1 MGRNMVKKAAH
12 AFCQQSLAIKREMGD
27 RLDITFSLEVLAV
40 HEDLA
45 VKDPRASS
53 TSISRVIRV

>member
-1 MGRNMVKKAAH
+1 MVKKAAH
-12 AFCQQSLAIKREMGD
+12 AFCQGCLTIRREVGD
-27 RLDITFSLEVLAV
+27 RLNITFSLEVSAV